1 MTEDLRFPRGLYGI
15 SPEWDDTNRLLAAI
29 EAAAAGGM
37 TAFQWRRKT
46 ATADEG
52 VKQARLVV
60 ERCRE
65 LGVVSI
71 INDDWRLA
79 ALVNADGVH
88 LGRDDGGLTEA
99 RVAMGPDRI
108 IGCSCYNEPALAEL
122 AMAAEADYVAFGAMY
137 PSSIKPDAVRALPE
151 HLQEGRRIV
160 ASAGPRPRPAVVA
173 IGGITPENA
182 AAVVA
187 AGADS
192 IAVISGLFQAPDIES
207 AARRLAALFD

>member
-1 MTEDLRFPRGLYGI
+1 GVGQPASHGHCLGAGARWRDPAGSRSWHRCGERHGEANFPAGNGRPHLQSESNVTEDLRFPRGLYGI
-15 SPEWDDTNRLLAAI
+15 SPEWDDTDRLLVAI
-29 EAAAAGGM
+29 EAAASGGM
-37 TAFQWRRKT
+37 TAFQWRRKN

-79 ALVNADGVH
+79 ALVDADGVH

-122 AMAAEADYVAFGAMY
+122 AMAAE
-137 PSSIKPDAVRALPE
+137 
-151 HLQEGRRIV
+151 
-160 ASAGPRPRPAVVA
+160 
-173 IGGITPENA
+173 
-182 AAVVA
+182 
-187 AGADS
+187 
-192 IAVISGLFQAPDIES
+192 
-207 AARRLAALFD
+207 